1 MFLPSFDI
9 LGDDV
14 DSLRSRRGRS
24 DCRKEPFADGE
35 TQITDADGRTPLAT
49 PSLSLSLSLS
59 LHLPAALSKRTNKLI
74 QEIPLV
80 RSAILS
86 NE

>member
-35 TQITDADGRTPLAT
+35 TQITDEDGRGRTDAFGNT
-49 PSLSLSLSLS
+49 VSLSLSLSLS
-59 LHLPAALSKRTNKLI
+59 LPTSAC
-74 QEIPLV
+74 
-80 RSAILS
+80 RSV
-86 NE
+86 